1 MGAIGD
7 FLAADHHR
15 CDDLF
20 ADAEQAAAAGDWPA
34 CVAATEAFRLA
45 LEHHLGMEEAVLFPE
60 FETRTGMT
68 GGPTAV
74 MRGEHGQ
81 MREVCAQMTACA
93 QRRSGDEFL
102 GHAEALLILMQQHN
116 LKEESVLY
124 PMTERVLGADAAAL
138 VLRMGM
144 VPEKA

>member
-20 ADAEQAAAAGDWPA
+20 AGAEQAAAQSDWPA
-34 CVAATEAFRLA
+34 CVPATRAFRLA
-45 LEHHLGMEEAVLFPE
+45 LEHHLAMEERVLFPE
-60 FETRTGMT
+60 FEARTGMA

-74 MRGEHGQ
+74 MRGEHEQ
-81 MREVCAQMTACA
+81 MRGVCAQLEEAA
-93 QRRSGDEFL
+93 RRGSREEFL
-102 GHAEALLILMQQHN
+102 GHAESLLILMQQHN

-124 PMTERVLGADAAAL
+124 PMTDRSLGADAAAL
-138 VLRMGM
+138 VERMGA
-144 VPEKA
+144 VPEES